1 MLIKLKLLHCNNL
14 LIKLVKNGDIIFL
27 SLKKE
32 GNMKSLKKL
41 KVSLMASFD
50 NFVNEV
56 ENQEAII
63 NSIIDEVKEAFSN
76 IRVQI
81 NDVERGLN
89 RARNNEILIVNE
101 IDLWKNRA
109 LDLKNEDEELA
120 KDCLRK
126 VITLEDELIQNQ
138 EIIKY
143 SKECL
148 SHFNKEKIQVE
159 TKLSEIKLK
168 KSKFIAKESNIKAN
182 IEDVFNRWEDKLVFN
197 EALTLNDK
205 FESREL
211 ENRVNNLFEKLS

>member
-1 MLIKLKLLHCNNL
+1 
-14 LIKLVKNGDIIFL
+14 
-27 SLKKE
+27 
-32 GNMKSLKKL
+32 
-41 KVSLMASFD
+41 MASFD

-63 NSIIDEVKEAFSN
+63 NSIIDEVKEALSN
-76 IRVQI
+76 IRVQV

-89 RARNNEILIVNE
+89 RARNNEKLIVNE
-101 IDLWKNRA
+101 IELWRGRA
-109 LDLKNEDEELA
+109 LDLKKEDEELA

-126 VITLEDELIQNQ
+126 VITLEDELVQNQ
-138 EIIKY
+138 ETIKY

-148 SHFNKEKIQVE
+148 SLLNKEKIQVE
-159 TKLSEIKLK
+159 SKLSEIKLK

-197 EALTLNDK
+197 EAPTLNDK